1 MGTVQSVQSVRKVS
15 FEDII
20 DTVFQNR
27 NSCLLVNTLPIT
39 DQECLI
45 SHTIP
50 ASAEESTINTTM
62 SQNKDLPII
71 LYGRNTSDNS
81 VLIKYEQLSKLGF
94 RYVYVYPGGLF
105 EWLLLQ
111 EIYGSD
117 TFPTTCKVK
126 DLYKYRPD
134 KALHI
139 RLLRST

>member
-71 LYGRNTSDNS
+71 LYGRNTSDTS
-81 VLIKYEQLSKLGF
+81 VLIKS
-94 RYVYVYPGGLF
+94 
-105 EWLLLQ
+105 LQ
-111 EIYGSD
+111 D
-117 TFPTTCKVK
+117 
-126 DLYKYRPD
+126 
-134 KALHI
+134 
-139 RLLRST
+139 